1 MRVGTKAPRSPFA
14 SLALIYLRSMFGF
27 SVPTR
32 AELRDPKKLAKTAGV
47 VVLAI
52 FLVADMG
59 FLFGMTNMN
68 LYRALK
74 SAGLQELLL
83 LNAASSSAVMV
94 LLLSFI
100 TALSTWSMSA
110 MEAGFLSM
118 PIPPSRLLGAKMLM
132 IYASNALFALFM
144 MAIAAAVYGWGERPP
159 ALFYLYALVSAVALP
174 MLPVAVSYIA
184 LVPLMSAAKVL
195 RSRTA
200 LLYAGGILGLAA
212 ALGFNMY
219 LQRAVAS
226 VTEPAWL
233 RDHYAGPDSVI
244 SRIGSAWPPSWLA
257 WKAMAGSRNAMGA
270 LYALANL
277 ALGLAAGAGTAAL
290 FGRAYGRSVAGFG
303 ETTLSRAAPT
313 GEFMGRTFAARPAF
327 VSLLAREIRTMNR
340 EPMYFL
346 NGPLVPV
353 LMPVILAV
361 TYIVQRSEFDKLIA
375 QMGPLAEGPIAY
387 LACAALGAFLGSST
401 SIACTA
407 VSRDAK
413 ALAWLRSLPVDPLE
427 LMGAKYAHA
436 ELFAVFGAAVGA
448 LAGGLALGLT
458 ALDMALAFALAL
470 VAASAFNLA
479 GLWMDTAWPRL
490 RWDNPIVALK
500 QNPNAVFQIL
510 GAMAILGGCGVLAG
524 KLELPRYGYAALF
537 GGLFAAAIAVLGAAY
552 PAFAR
557 RRIRRWEA

>member
-1 MRVGTKAPRSPFA
+1 MSARQPGRSAFA
-14 SLALIYLRSMFGF
+14 SLVLIYLRSMFGF
-27 SVPTR
+27 TVPSR
-32 AELRDPKKLAKTAGV
+32 ADLRDPKKLAKTAGV
-47 VVLAI
+47 IALAL

-59 FLFGMTNMN
+59 FLFGMTNWN

-74 SAGLQELLL
+74 QVGMQDILL
-83 LNAASSSAVMV
+83 LNAASSSAVIV

-100 TALSTWSMSA
+100 TALSTWSMAA
-110 MEAGFLSM
+110 MESGFLSM
-118 PIPPSRLLGAKMLM
+118 PIPPSRLLGAKMAT

-159 ALFYLYALVSAVALP
+159 AAFYLYALLSAIALP

-226 VTEPAWL
+226 VTDPEWL
-233 RDHYAGPDSVI
+233 RNHYAGPDSVM

-277 ALGLAAGAGTAAL
+277 ALGAATCAGAAGL
-290 FGRAYGRSVAGFG
+290 FGRAYARSVSGFG
-303 ETTLSRAAPT
+303 ESTLRRAAPT
-313 GEFMGRTFAARPAF
+313 AAFMGKTFAARPAF
-327 VSLLAREIRTMNR
+327 LSLLAREVRTMNR
-340 EPMYFL
+340 EPLYFL

-361 TYIVQRSEFDKLIA
+361 TYVAQRSEFDKLIA
-375 QMGPLAEGPIAY
+375 QMGPLAQGPIAY

-401 SIACTA
+401 SIACTG

-436 ELFAVFGAAVGA
+436 ALFAVFGAVVGA
-448 LAGGLALGLT
+448 LAGGLALGLG
-458 ALDMALAFALAL
+458 ALDMAIAFGLAL

-510 GAMAILGGCGVLAG
+510 GTMAILGGCGVLAG
-524 KLELPRYGYAALF
+524 KIELPRYGYAALF
-537 GGLFAAAIAVLGAAY
+537 GSGFAAVIAVLASAY